1 MRTDPTILPDGT
13 RLQPGEEIFK
23 MEIKFPPDAS
33 GGRGGSV
40 FKLEDGNML
49 LATGLDAGPLTATK
63 ALPDVPMQNG
73 RPFFASEP
81 VGDHLNDDNQP
92 AFASL
97 NAIQNAARVGD
108 YGFCLDAVA
117 SGALKGD
124 ISLRGVPAWK
134 VGPSAN
140 DAANTLARLWA
151 KHVAA
156 STVPQNRKPATRP
169 N

>member
-1 MRTDPTILPDGT
+1 MTGTLLPDGT

-23 MEIKFPPDAS
+23 MEVRFPDAT
-33 GGRGGSV
+33 GGRGA
-40 FKLEDGNML
+40 FALEDGNL
-49 LATGLDAGPLTATK
+49 LVGTKLAAGVLTATK
-63 ALPDVPMQNG
+63 AVPSVAQKDG
-73 RPFFASEP
+73 KPFFASEP
-81 VGDHLNDDNQP
+81 VGDHLNDANEP

-151 KHVAA
+151 KHQA
-156 STVPQNRKPATRP
+156 TLQDNRKIKTGHQL
-169 N
+169 

>member
-1 MRTDPTILPDGT
+1 LITDVTELPDGQLAVRT
-13 RLQPGEEIFK
+13 FTLAFSPGARL
-23 MEIKFPPDAS
+23 
-33 GGRGGSV
+33 V
-40 FKLEDGNML
+40 HKLG
-49 LATGLDAGPLTATK
+49 AGPLTSTK
-63 ALPDVPMQNG
+63 PASHTPIPVQNG
-73 RPFFASEP
+73 QPFHAPTP
-81 VGDHLNDDNQP
+81 VGDHLGDDNQP

>member
-1 MRTDPTILPDGT
+1 MTGTLLPDGT

-81 VGDHLNDDNQP
+81 VGDHLNDANEP

-97 NAIQNAARVGD
+97 HSIVNASRCPD
-108 YGFCLDAVA
+108 FGFAQDCVRD
-117 SGALKGD
+117 GTIKPD
-124 ISLRGVPAWK
+124 TKLRGVPCWR
-134 VGPSAN
+134 VGDSAN
-140 DAANTLARLWA
+140 RAVAKLKSEYAQHLA
-151 KHVAA
+151 KT
-156 STVPQNRKPATRP
+156 SDIKNRKPATRP